1 MKRFTLIA
9 IVVAFICAPAQAA
22 KLEDVYAEG
31 LRAIE
36 QSDWN
41 AAIAKMKEA
50 IALDPTPREGLVIR
64 RQRVAYIPWYW
75 LGKAHAEL
83 GQRNEALS
91 ALRQSDNYRVIQK
104 TPNFADFRQLKA
116 SLESGPSRS
125 DNAGVEAAKQRS
137 DEAMKRALEAQGR
150 AIAAGATR
158 ESDYRS
164 AGTRVSEANQARR
177 LGTSAGYDAS
187 VASLDEAVRLFDSAI
202 AASRPTSRTR
212 IVRGSTPDQPAPVAE
227 APVEE
232 EPAPVEEPVV
242 IAESEPAPPTR
253 VTPPPSAPPTSL
265 VAEPVSSVRSAPPP
279 AREPATGSR
288 ATSGVVEAFQAIAS
302 GDRKSSARMLDRVL
316 ANDRSNLEALM
327 LRGYS
332 LFVESVMTGEAALR
346 DRAAEDFRAALAVD
360 PGARLDP
367 AWFSPHAIEFL
378 EQIRA
383 AM

>member
-9 IVVAFICAPAQAA
+9 IVVAFICSSAWAA

-41 AAIAKMKEA
+41 TAIAKMKEA
-50 IALDPTPREGLVIR
+50 IALDPTPREGIVIR
-64 RQRVAYIPWYW
+64 RQRVTYIPWYW

-83 GQRNEALS
+83 GQRDEALS

-116 SLESGPSRS
+116 SLESGASRP
-125 DNAGVEAAKQRS
+125 DNAGLEAAKQRS
-137 DEAMKRALEAQGR
+137 DEAMKKALEAQGR

-158 ESDYRS
+158 ENDYRS
-164 AGTRVSEANQARR
+164 AGTKVSEANQARR
-177 LGTSAGYDAS
+177 LGTSAGYETS
-187 VASLDEAVRLFDSAI
+187 VAALEEAVRLFDSAI
-202 AASRPTSRTR
+202 AASRPTTRTR
-212 IVRGSTPDQPAPVAE
+212 IVRGREQPTPVPG

-232 EPAPVEEPVV
+232 EEPAPAEEPVV
-242 IAESEPAPPTR
+242 LAEREPAPPTR
-253 VTPPPSAPPTSL
+253 VTSPPPEPPTSL
-265 VAEPVSSVRSAPPP
+265 VAEPVSRVQSAPPA
-279 AREPATGSR
+279 ARERVPSESR
-288 ATSGVVEAFQAIAS
+288 VTSEVIEAFQAIAS
-302 GDRKSSARMLDRVL
+302 GDRESSTRMLDRVL
-316 ANDRSNLEALM
+316 ATDRSNLEALM

-332 LFVESVMTGEAALR
+332 LFVESVMSGEAALR